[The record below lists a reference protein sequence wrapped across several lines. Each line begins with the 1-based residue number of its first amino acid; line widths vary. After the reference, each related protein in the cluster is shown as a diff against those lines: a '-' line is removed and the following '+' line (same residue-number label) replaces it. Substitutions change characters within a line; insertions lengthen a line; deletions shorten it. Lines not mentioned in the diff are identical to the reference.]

1 MSFESPLGRVLGLG
15 SAREGAGHW
24 YAQRVSAIA
33 QAVLSLWFLFA
44 LATLGG
50 LDLAHVRAW
59 VASPVVASLLLLYV
73 ATLAWHAILGLQVV
87 IEDYVGSK
95 SVRLAALIA
104 VKFALVLAGVAAA
117 VAVLRLALGA
127 PA

>member
-24 YAQRVSAIA
+24 YAQRVTAIA
-33 QAVLSLWFLFA
+33 QAILGLWFLFA
-44 LATLGG
+44 LATLDG

-59 VASPVVASLLLLYV
+59 VASPIAASLLLLYI

-87 IEDYVGSK
+87 IEDYVGAK
-95 SVRLAALIA
+95 SLRLAALISI
-104 VKFALVLAGVAAA
+104 KFALVLAGVAAA
-117 VAVLRLALGA
+117 IAVLRLALGA